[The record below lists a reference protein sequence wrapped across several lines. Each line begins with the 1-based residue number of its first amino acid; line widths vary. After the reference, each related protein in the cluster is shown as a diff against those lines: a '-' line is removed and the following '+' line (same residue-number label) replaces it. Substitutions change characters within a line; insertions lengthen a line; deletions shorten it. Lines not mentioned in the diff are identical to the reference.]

1 MTLSKSEQ
9 PIVLDEAAA
18 WPLALTML
26 ARQELSAAAL
36 EYKLRQKG
44 ATPEVAA
51 VILARCQQQNLQS
64 DQRYAG
70 MLLRSCLQ
78 KGQGFL
84 LIKQVFREKSVSL
97 QLLTEQIEEEQI
109 DWFAQARSCYLRK
122 FGASVPKDQKEQVKR
137 MAYLSRKGFSHEQ
150 IRFAIEHQ
158 DY

>member
-1 MTLSKSEQ
+1 MVLSKSEQ
-9 PIVLDEAAA
+9 STVLDEATA
-18 WPLALTML
+18 WPLALNML

-36 EYKLRQKG
+36 EQKLQQKG
-44 ATPEVAA
+44 AAPEVAA
-51 VILARCQQQNLQS
+51 AVLLRCQQQNLQS

-78 KGQGFL
+78 KGQGLL

-97 QLLTEQIEEEQI
+97 QLLTEQIAEEQI

-122 FGASVPKDQKEQVKR
+122 FGASAPKDQKEQVKR
-137 MAYLSRKGFSHEQ
+137 RAYLSRKGFSHEQ
-150 IRFAIEHQ
+150 IRFATEHQ